1 MAKKKEET
9 VDIDELRK
17 KMIPILKVAI
27 IGPQRVGK
35 TSFVNQFVNNCFE
48 TYYEETE
55 NDLRRYQKVYDLNQ
69 NPTDPQYV
77 LF

>member
-27 IGPQRVGK
+27 IGP
-35 TSFVNQFVNNCFE
+35 
-48 TYYEETE
+48 
-55 NDLRRYQKVYDLNQ
+55 
-69 NPTDPQYV
+69 
-77 LF
+77 

>member
-17 KMIPILKVAI
+17 KMIPIIKVAI

-35 TSFVNQFVNNCFE
+35 TSFVN
-48 TYYEETE
+48 
-55 NDLRRYQKVYDLNQ
+55 
-69 NPTDPQYV
+69 
-77 LF
+77 